1 MEKSVSEKQDR
12 LNKLIKI
19 NNPYPSQAKRT
30 HLINEVL
37 ANFSSL
43 KSHPIYLTG
52 RLMNK
57 REHGKLI
64 FGNLLDESGKI
75 QLVFQQDKL
84 GKEVFKMLKNID
96 IADILQING
105 ETFITQKGE
114 KSILVKNFIVLAK
127 ALEPLPEKWHG
138 IKDEETRYRKRYL
151 DILLNPDLKKMF
163 QKKAIFWQ
171 NMRNFLIAKGFLEVE
186 TPVLEVTPG
195 GADANPFITHHEAL
209 DLDLYLRISMGELW
223 QKKLM
228 VAGFGKT
235 FEIGRQFRNE
245 GIDAEHL
252 QDYSQMEF
260 YMSYANYEDTMK
272 IVEELYKYVIKNTF
286 NTLKFKIKNFDI
298 NFNQIWPKID
308 YAETIKRELSIDILL
323 STNEQLRN
331 KCVELKLSVEKN
343 AGRGRIIDTL
353 WKQVRKKIAGPVFL
367 INHPV
372 EVSPLAKR
380 KADNPKLV
388 ERYQVIIAGS
398 EVGNGYTELNDPLDQ
413 AQRFL
418 EQAKMREA
426 GDSEAQMHDQDFV
439 EALEHGMPPTSGFGV
454 SERLFSFLM
463 DKPVRECVLFPLLRP
478 KNSII
483 KSLNK
488 NMEFKIKRE
497 DSLNLLK
504 KHINNSANFNH
515 ALESE
520 AVLRG
525 LAEKLNQNPDLW
537 GAAGLLHDLDW
548 EETVNNTKKHGLITG
563 EYLKELNYPQE
574 LIAAIKSH
582 NFDDNQDTQPSNVL
596 DYAVRCGEMITG
608 LIYACALVRPD
619 KKIASVEV
627 KSVKK
632 KMKDKA
638 FAANV
643 RREIIKECEKL
654 NLTLDEFIDIAL
666 NSIKKIAPE
675 IGI

>member
-1 MEKSVSEKQDR
+1 MNKVISEKQDR
-12 LNKLIKI
+12 LVKLKKI
-19 NNPYPSQAKRT
+19 NNPFPSQVKRT
-30 HLINEVL
+30 HLISEVL
-37 ANFSSL
+37 SKFSTLQSAN
-43 KSHPIYLTG
+43 IYLAG

-64 FGNLLDESGKI
+64 FGNLLDESGEI

-84 GKEVFKMLKNID
+84 GIDNFKKLKNID
-96 IADILQING
+96 VADILQING
-105 ETFITQKGE
+105 EVFTTQKGE
-114 KSILVKNFIVLAK
+114 KSILVQNFTMLAK
-127 ALEPLPEKWHG
+127 AVEPLPEKWHG

-151 DILLNPDLKKMF
+151 DILLNRDLKDMF
-163 QKKAIFWQ
+163 QKKALFWQ
-171 NMRNFLIAKGFLEVE
+171 NMRNFLIARGFLEVE
-186 TPVLEVTPG
+186 TPVLEATPG
-195 GADANPFITHHEAL
+195 GADANPFITHHNAL
-209 DLDLYLRISMGELW
+209 DIDLYLRISMGELW
-223 QKKLM
+223 QKRLM
-228 VAGFGKT
+228 VAGLGKT

-286 NTLKFKIKNFDI
+286 HTLKFKIKNFEI
-298 NFNQIWPKID
+298 NFDQSWIKID
-308 YAETIKRELSIDILL
+308 YIATVKKELGIDLL
-323 STNEQLRN
+323 KSSDEELKN
-331 KCVELKLSVEKN
+331 KCQELKISIEKN
-343 AGRGRIIDTL
+343 AGRGRLMDSL
-353 WKQVRKKIAGPVFL
+353 WKVVRKKITGPVFL

-380 KADNPKLV
+380 KADNPQLV

-413 AQRFL
+413 AERFL

-426 GDSEAQMHDQDFV
+426 GDAEAQMHDQDFV

-463 DKPVRECVLFPLLRP
+463 NKPVRECVLFPLLRP
-478 KNSII
+478 KNSTI
-483 KSLNK
+483 KTLNK
-488 NMEFKIKRE
+488 NMQFNIKRE
-497 DSLNLLK
+497 DSVQLLRQ
-504 KHINNSANFNH
+504 HIKNPANYHH

-525 LAEKLNQNPDLW
+525 LAEKLNQNIDLW
-537 GAAGLLHDLDW
+537 GTAGLLHDLDW
-548 EETVNNTKKHGLITG
+548 ETTVNETKKHGLITAN
-563 EYLKELNYPQE
+563 LLTPLNYPPE

-582 NFDDNQDTQPSNVL
+582 NYEDNQDTQPTNIL

-619 KKIASVEV
+619 KKIATVEV

-654 NLTLDEFIDIAL
+654 NLTLDEFIEIAL
-666 NSIKKIAPE
+666 NAIKKIAPE